1 MVGST
6 NEVFYSKHEI
16 YNKEKN
22 RITASGRFFAGCPLG
37 NLRSMSKKEKKKPKT
52 EILSAEE
59 AENHRKE
66 LLLKVLELKGACEKE
81 VARKK
86 EFEKKLDQLLTNW
99 KIQKEEF
106 EVSISIMEMNSS
118 PIKSL

>member
-1 MVGST
+1 
-6 NEVFYSKHEI
+6 
-16 YNKEKN
+16 
-22 RITASGRFFAGCPLG
+22 
-37 NLRSMSKKEKKKPKT
+37 MSKKEKKKPKT
-52 EILSAEE
+52 EILSAAEE

-66 LLLKVLELKGACEKE
+66 LLLKVLELKEACEKE